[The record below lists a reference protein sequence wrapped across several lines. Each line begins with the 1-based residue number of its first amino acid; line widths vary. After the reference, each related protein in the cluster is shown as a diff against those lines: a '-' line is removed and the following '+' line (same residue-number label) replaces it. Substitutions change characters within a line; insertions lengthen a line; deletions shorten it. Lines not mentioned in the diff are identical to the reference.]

1 MRDSDIGGTD
11 STPNNPAVSNIVR
24 VMMPSVADAL
34 DKAKASS
41 DAAKERIAIAKEK
54 IAAAKEKIAA
64 AQAKAED
71 ARKKI
76 EDARKAAED
85 ARKKA
90 EEDAK
95 NKKDNNDDLNKSKR
109 RIIEPVDVS
118 PTPLTPSLID
128 TTPVVITPP
137 KPPAKTAPIDTVLF
151 DDDSVPIEVMT
162 DLVFEDIGGQ
172 ELINIARNDIVN
184 GQQISYT
191 PIKNLS
197 SINQQY
203 NPNNIVSLQNT
214 SNKYFANFPIKFEE
228 KIPNYGSGPNGEN
241 VYMDQSTGEL
251 IIEAVN
257 IESDEQIDVQ
267 IVISGT
273 IYEADI

>member
-1 MRDSDIGGTD
+1 MRDPDIGGSD
-11 STPNNPAVSNIVR
+11 STPNNSTVPNIVR

-41 DAAKERIAIAKEK
+41 DAAKEK
-54 IAAAKEKIAA
+54 IAAAKAKIEEARAKVAA
-64 AQAKAED
+64 SKAKIEEARAKIEE
-71 ARKKI
+71 ARKRA
-76 EDARKAAED
+76 EEARKKAAED
-85 ARKKA
+85 NNTDDTKKKPTRKIV
-90 EEDAK
+90 EEYD
-95 NKKDNNDDLNKSKR
+95 
-109 RIIEPVDVS
+109 IS

-137 KPPAKTAPIDTVLF
+137 TPPAKTAPIDTILF
-151 DDDSVPIEVMT
+151 NDDSVPIEVMT
-162 DLVFEDIGGQ
+162 DLIFEDIGGQ
-172 ELINIARNDIVN
+172 ELINIARNDIIN
-184 GQQISYT
+184 GQQVSYT

-203 NPNNIVSLQNT
+203 NPNNIISLQNT